1 MIFKDIVSLADIKFI
16 LIFTFFLYLY
26 FRKKQK
32 AFLTVALAGYL
43 GLFVGIIFDLQNKMK
58 GLVLIIGLV
67 AAVVLSYKELD
78 ALEKKGID
86 AKKFLNPDYIDL
98 IVLITFFLIWTIIQR
113 VS

>member
-1 MIFKDIVSLADIKFI
+1 MIFNDIFSLADIKF
-16 LIFTFFLYLY
+16 LLMFTFSLYLY

-43 GLFVGIIFDLQNKMK
+43 AMFMSIFFNLQKGMK

-78 ALEKKGID
+78 TLEKK
-86 AKKFLNPDYIDL
+86 
-98 IVLITFFLIWTIIQR
+98 V
-113 VS
+113 